1 MRGSRWAVL
10 LVATL
15 LYAAPPYAAV
25 ETFELVVD
33 GGRIETEVLP
43 GRLTVSR
50 DELLHWIEVS
60 AHAVGRY
67 YGRFPVSRV
76 RLRLVPQ
83 KGKLIHG
90 TTWGGATP
98 FIRVLIGD
106 RVTSE
111 ELGTDWRLTHEMV
124 HLAFP
129 RVDERQAWIEEGL
142 ATYVEPIARAQIGAL
157 TNEEVW
163 RRFLDGMPNGLAVGA
178 DSGLDDRTGWGRTY
192 WGGALFCLLADV
204 AIREQTGQRSGLS
217 DALAGVLIAGG
228 NIQQTWS
235 LERIF
240 ADADQAVG
248 VDVLSKLYAQMGLR
262 YLSVDLKQLW
272 SDLGVRLSEGRLIL
286 DDSAP
291 KAAIRQAIT
300 R

>member
-1 MRGSRWAVL
+1 MRGNRQVLL

-15 LYAAPPYAAV
+15 LFTAPTAAV

-43 GRLTVSR
+43 GQLMVSR
-50 DELLHWIEVS
+50 DELLQWIEVA
-60 AHAVGRY
+60 AHTVSRY
-67 YGRFPVSRV
+67 YGRFPVSRA
-76 RLRLVPQ
+76 RLRLVPV
-83 KGKLIHG
+83 KGKSIRG

-98 FIRVLIGD
+98 FLRVSIGD
-106 RVTSE
+106 RVTSD
-111 ELGTDWRLTHEMV
+111 ELGADWKLTHEMV

-129 RVDERQAWIEEGL
+129 HVGEQHAWIEEGL
-142 ATYVEPIARAQIGAL
+142 ATYVEPIARARLGAL
-157 TNEEVW
+157 TSEDVW
-163 RRFLDGMPNGLAVGA
+163 GRFVEGMPNGVAVGT
-178 DSGLDDRTGWGRTY
+178 DGGLDDRTGWGRTY

-204 AIREQTGQRSGLS
+204 AIREQTEQRSGLS
-217 DALAGVLIAGG
+217 DALVAVLISGG

-240 ADADQAVG
+240 AEADQAVG
-248 VDVLSKLYAQMGLR
+248 VEVLSTLYAQMGVRHLP
-262 YLSVDLKQLW
+262 VDLNQLW
-272 SDLGVRLSEGRLIL
+272 LDLGVQSSEGRLVL